1 MSSALLEGKVVV
13 VTGAGRGVGRGIA
26 LECASQGARV
36 VVNDLGGG
44 PSGGGGDPA
53 LAESVAAEIR
63 AAGGEAV
70 ADAHSVADWEQ
81 AQRIVQR
88 AMDTW
93 GRIDGVVNN
102 AGILSDAIF
111 HKMSVEQFQQVLAVN
126 LLGPFFVS
134 RAAAPFMREQ
144 KTGAFVH
151 MSSTSGLIGNL
162 GQANYAASKLG
173 LVGLSKSIAIDMA
186 RAGVRSNCIAPFA
199 WTRLVGTIPEETPE
213 QRKRV
218 EGLKRLVPERVAP
231 FTAALLSDAAQD
243 VTGQIFGVR
252 NNEVILFSQP
262 RPIRIAHTAEG
273 WTPESVIE
281 RVLPMMRADFYP
293 LHRSGDVFTWDPV

>member
-1 MSSALLEGKVVV
+1 MASALLEGKTVI

-26 LECASQGARV
+26 LECAAQGARV

-44 PSGGGGDPA
+44 PSGGGGDPSF
-53 LAESVAAEIR
+53 AESVVAEIR

-70 ADAHSVADWEQ
+70 ADSHSVADWAQ

-93 GRIDGVVNN
+93 GRVDGVVNN

-126 LLGPFFVS
+126 LLGPFHVS
-134 RAAAPFMREQ
+134 RAAAPFMRER
-144 KTGAFVH
+144 KSGSFVH

-213 QRKRV
+213 QKQRV

-243 VTGQIFGVR
+243 VTGQVFGVR

-262 RPIRIAHTAEG
+262 RPIRIAHTEQG

-281 RVLPMMRADFYP
+281 RVLPMMRPDFYP
-293 LHRSGDVFTWDPV
+293 LHKSGDVFTWDPV

>member
-1 MSSALLEGKVVV
+1 MASGLLEGKVVV

-70 ADAHSVADWEQ
+70 ADGHSVADWDA

-126 LLGPFFVS
+126 LLGPFHVS
-134 RAAAPFMREQ
+134 RAAAPFMRER

-213 QRKRV
+213 QKRRV
-218 EGLKRLVPERVAP
+218 EGLRRLVPERVAP

-252 NNEVILFSQP
+252 NNEIILFSQP

-293 LHRSGDVFTWDPV
+293 LHKSGDVFTWDPV

>member
-1 MSSALLEGKVVV
+1 MSALLLEGKVVV

-26 LECASQGARV
+26 LECAAQGARV

-53 LAESVAAEIR
+53 LAESVVAEIS

-70 ADAHSVADWEQ
+70 ADAHSVADWDA
-81 AQRIVQR
+81 AQRLVQR

-111 HKMSVEQFQQVLAVN
+111 HKMGVEQFQAVLAVN
-126 LLGPFFVS
+126 LLGPFYVS
-134 RAAAPFMREQ
+134 RAAAPHLRERGS
-144 KTGAFVH
+144 GAFVH
-151 MSSTSGLIGNL
+151 MTSTSGLIGNL

-213 QRKRV
+213 QKRRV

-231 FTAALLSDAAQD
+231 FTAALLSDGAKD
-243 VTGQIFGVR
+243 VTGQVFGVR
-252 NNEVILFSQP
+252 NNEIILFSQP

-273 WTPESVIE
+273 WTPETVVE
-281 RVLPMMRADFYP
+281 RVLPMMRADFHP
-293 LHRSGDVFTWDPV
+293 LQKSGDVFGWDPV

>member
-1 MSSALLEGKVVV
+1 MASGLLEGKVVV
-13 VTGAGRGVGRGIA
+13 VTGGGRGVGRGIA

-70 ADAHSVADWEQ
+70 ADGHSVADWDA
-81 AQRIVQR
+81 AQRIVHR

-126 LLGPFFVS
+126 LLGPFHVS
-134 RAAAPFMREQ
+134 RAAAPFMRER

-213 QRKRV
+213 QKRRV
-218 EGLKRLVPERVAP
+218 EGLRRLVPERVAP
-231 FTAALLSDAAQD
+231 FTAALLSDAAHD

-252 NNEVILFSQP
+252 NNEIILFSQP

-293 LHRSGDVFTWDPV
+293 LHKSGDVFTWDPV

>member
-1 MSSALLEGKVVV
+1 MSTHLLDGKVVL

-26 LECASQGARV
+26 LECAAHGARV

-44 PSGGGGDPA
+44 PSGGGGDPS
-53 LAESVAAEIR
+53 LAESVVAEIR

-70 ADAHSVADWEQ
+70 ADAHTVADWDS
-81 AQRIVQR
+81 AQRMVQR
-88 AMDTW
+88 ALDTW
-93 GRIDGVVNN
+93 GRLDGVVNN

-111 HKMSVEQFQQVLAVN
+111 HRMSVDQFQAVLAVN
-126 LLGPFFVS
+126 LLGPFLVS
-134 RAAAPFMREQ
+134 RAAAPHMRDRQ
-144 KTGAFVH
+144 AGAFVH

-213 QRKRV
+213 QRRRV
-218 EGLKRLVPERVAP
+218 EGLRRLVPERVAP
-231 FTAALLSDAAQD
+231 FTVALLSDAAQD
-243 VTGQIFGVR
+243 VTGQVFGVR
-252 NNEVILFSQP
+252 NNEIILFSQS
-262 RPIRIAHTAEG
+262 RPIRIAHTEQG
-273 WTPESVIE
+273 WTPATVVD
-281 RVLPMMRADFYP
+281 RVLPMMRPDFYP
-293 LHRSGDVFTWDPV
+293 LEKSGDVFTWDPV